1 MSDLR
6 QLKRQ
11 TRELLAGLGASP
23 DEVAGSLEAAGV
35 AGVPRDNGSCAVALY
50 LRACMGADPRI
61 RSVNVG
67 HCSLL
72 LDTASP
78 PEYRPSGRLLVQ
90 LPKPVRQFVAAFDAR
105 RYPTVMRTPPEPSKT
120 STGAV
125 PTGAAPTG
133 AVPPGVAPTST
144 APTAVSG

>member
-6 QLKRQ
+6 QLNRQ
-11 TRELLAGLGASP
+11 TRELLAGLGVSP
-23 DEVAGSLEAAGV
+23 DEAAGSLEGAGV
-35 AGVPRDNGSCAVALY
+35 AGGPRDNGSCAIALY

-90 LPKPVRQFVAAFDAR
+90 LPKPVRQFVAAFDAPG
-105 RYPTVMRTPPEPSKT
+105 YPTVMATPPEPK
-120 STGAV
+120 
-125 PTGAAPTG
+125 AAPGGRT
-133 AVPPGVAPTST
+133 P
-144 APTAVSG
+144 